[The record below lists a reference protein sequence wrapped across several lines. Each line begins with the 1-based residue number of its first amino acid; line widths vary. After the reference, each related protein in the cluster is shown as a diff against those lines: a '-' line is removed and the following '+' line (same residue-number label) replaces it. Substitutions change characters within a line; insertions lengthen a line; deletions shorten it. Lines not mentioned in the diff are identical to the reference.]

1 NTHVPGY
8 IAKAADF
15 KAKGVDDIIVLA
27 VNDCF
32 AMRAW
37 EKTFETDKVKF
48 YADGGASFTKAA
60 GLEFDTGDFGGLR
73 MQRMSALVEDGVVK
87 KIHLEGGGGL
97 SSSAA
102 DVLLGEL

>member
-1 NTHVPGY
+1 VPGY

-37 EKTFETDKVKF
+37 EKTFETDKVR
-48 YADGGASFTKAA
+48 APPSLPPSLLPILPPSPQRLVAMASA
-60 GLEFDTGDFGGLR
+60 
-73 MQRMSALVEDGVVK
+73 
-87 KIHLEGGGGL
+87 
-97 SSSAA
+97 SSDPPLHFSRCRFSP
-102 DVLLGEL
+102 LKQNI